1 MLKRQRPASP
11 LPLQWDVTED
21 GKILPEG
28 LFEPLSKRRRY
39 FESSRT
45 GSYAEEQNDAEEQED
60 AFRSESSSHAIRREP
75 HSGVREWQKDA
86 GEYKR
91 ANSLLHDLHAEQRH
105 RLIFSPT
112 SPLPSPLSYPD
123 KDFVSHNPAY
133 APHAGSP
140 VNFSADQELP
150 HPAYTPSSRGT
161 PGDGVVLKEADVVS
175 RNYVDANRSVFH
187 IALLLSQR
195 LMFSLKA
202 ATFASPESQNTR
214 SQRSQQSLIN
224 TSQVCSLSVVEN
236 PRSHSCSPL

>member
-21 GKILPEG
+21 DKTLPEG
-28 LFEPLSKRRRY
+28 LFEPMSKRRRY
-39 FESSRT
+39 FEPSRT

-60 AFRSESSSHAIRREP
+60 ASRSESSSHAIRREP

-112 SPLPSPLSYPD
+112 SPIPSPLSYSD
-123 KDFVSHNPAY
+123 KDFVVHNPAY
-133 APHAGSP
+133 APHAGNP
-140 VNFSADQELP
+140 DNFSADQELP

-161 PGDGVVLKEADVVS
+161 SADGVVLREAEVVS
-175 RNYVDANRSVFH
+175 RNYVDANR
-187 IALLLSQR
+187 LLRSLVLSR
-195 LMFSLKA
+195 R
-202 ATFASPESQNTR
+202 TR
-214 SQRSQQSLIN
+214 EADDPS
-224 TSQVCSLSVVEN
+224 N
-236 PRSHSCSPL
+236 P